1 MNCGRFRW
9 STFASTVPL
18 TPPTPGPSRTANRRA
33 SRRKSADRHPA
44 GRAPAGDRRAP
55 TGGPRPR
62 RVEAVVGG
70 IGPADALCEVAP
82 GVHARCDRSTVR
94 PPIVRVST
102 RSPSQTPCRATDEAA
117 WTPRIALPAVGR
129 RWLDA
134 PCAAALRI
142 RVGRRRRRVTFTNHM
157 RTSTSRRTGARS
169 LIRRLRHGHRPLAR
183 LSPGGHH
190 LRRAAGKSAARR
202 HTRLIPCAP
211 GQRRARKESER
222 SAGRLGDV
230 DHPGGWS
237 SPSGSGSRETPTR
250 SRPWMNGRSVSYP
263 TTAGIR
269 ACEPSTTGR

>member
-142 RVGRRRRRVTFTNHM
+142 SSWTPSATGDVHEPHADVDVQAHRSPLLDPPAPPWSPTACPVEPRRPSPPPCRREVGCSSAHPPHTVRAGAEA
-157 RTSTSRRTGARS
+157 RTEGERTVSR
-169 LIRRLRHGHRPLAR
+169 P
-183 LSPGGHH
+183 
-190 LRRAAGKSAARR
+190 
-202 HTRLIPCAP
+202 
-211 GQRRARKESER
+211 
-222 SAGRLGDV
+222 AGR
-230 DHPGGWS
+230 
-237 SPSGSGSRETPTR
+237 
-250 SRPWMNGRSVSYP
+250 
-263 TTAGIR
+263 
-269 ACEPSTTGR
+269 C